1 MARPTATDSIR
12 PFYADWAGYNR
23 RVAEA
28 LGRLTE
34 EDLSLIV
41 TAPRD
46 GDVGPW
52 PIWAVAGH
60 TVGARVYWLCTVLGE
75 PGADSTPFTDPT
87 GFGWEDDLSVVRTRD
102 EVVDAYAS
110 TWRVVE
116 SCLERWTP
124 AMLGEEIRRGRQV
137 HTRQSIL
144 LRCIN
149 HEAYHAG
156 EIGLTLSANGRDPI
170 DLWPSA
176 DWAADAPR
184 ALREG

>member
-34 EDLSLIV
+34 EALALGV
-41 TAPRD
+41 TTPRG

-52 PIWAVAGH
+52 PVWAVAGH
-60 TVGARVYWLCTVLGE
+60 AV
-75 PGADSTPFTDPT
+75 
-87 GFGWEDDLSVVRTRD
+87 
-102 EVVDAYAS
+102 
-110 TWRVVE
+110 
-116 SCLERWTP
+116 
-124 AMLGEEIRRGRQV
+124 
-137 HTRQSIL
+137 
-144 LRCIN
+144 
-149 HEAYHAG
+149 
-156 EIGLTLSANGRDPI
+156 GLTLSANGRDPI